1 MSKNTSH
8 LTPHTSHLISNIIS
22 VVFHPLLMPTV
33 LFLLLSYG
41 APYTLSFRSMDLK
54 FLLLQS
60 FLIFSFIFPALFLYA
75 FFKLKLIKTLT
86 MKEREERPLPFAFIT
101 FWYLGVTYLLYL
113 IMEKAFLD
121 KRLIVMMCSITL
133 SLALITII
141 SLFWK
146 ISAHSWAI
154 SGVLG
159 ILIAISA
166 QTHDKDLLVWC
177 VLVSVFVG
185 AVMSARLQLNAHSQK
200 ELYVGAGAGFLVN
213 FGCMYFI

>member
-1 MSKNTSH
+1 MPKNTSN
-8 LTPHTSHLISNIIS
+8 LISNGISII
-22 VVFHPLLMPTV
+22 FHPLLMPTLLFWV
-33 LFLLLSYG
+33 LCYG
-41 APYTLSFRSMDLK
+41 APYTLSFRSTDLK

-75 FFKLKLIKTLT
+75 FHRLKLVKSLT
-86 MKEREERPLPFAFIT
+86 MHEREERPLPFALIT
-101 FWYLGVTYLLYL
+101 LWYLGVTYLLYL
-113 IMEKAFLD
+113 IMDKAFLD
-121 KRLIVMMCSITL
+121 KRLIIMMCSITL
-133 SLALITII
+133 SLALITVI

-177 VLVSVFVG
+177 VLVSVLVG
-185 AVMSARLQLNAHSQK
+185 TVMSARMQLKAHSQS
-200 ELYVGAGAGFLVN
+200 ELYMGAGAGFLVN

>member
-8 LTPHTSHLISNIIS
+8 LTLHTSHLISHFIS
-22 VVFHPLLMPTV
+22 IVFHPLLMPTA
-33 LFLLLSYG
+33 LFLVVCYG

-75 FFKLKLIKTLT
+75 FYKLKIIKSLT
-86 MKEREERPLPFAFIT
+86 MKERQERPLPFAFIT
-101 FWYLGVTYLLYL
+101 LWYLGITYLLYL
-113 IMEKAFLD
+113 IMERAFLD
-121 KRLIVMMCSITL
+121 KRLIVMMSSITL

-154 SGVLG
+154 SGILG
-159 ILIAISA
+159 ILIAIVA
-166 QTHDKDLLVWC
+166 RTHDRDLLMWC
-177 VLVSVFVG
+177 VFVSVFVG
-185 AVMSARLQLNAHSQK
+185 AVMSARMQLGAHSQK

-213 FGCMYFI
+213 FACMYFI

>member
-8 LTPHTSHLISNIIS
+8 LTLHTSNFIS
-22 VVFHPLLMPTV
+22 VIFHPLLMPTA
-33 LFLLLSYG
+33 LFFVLSYG

-75 FFKLKLIKTLT
+75 FWKLKIIKSLA
-86 MKEREERPLPFAFIT
+86 MKERQERPLPFAFIT
-101 FWYLGVTYLLYL
+101 LWYLGITYLLYL
-113 IMEKAFLD
+113 IMERAFLD
-121 KRLIVMMCSITL
+121 KRLIVMMSSITL

-154 SGVLG
+154 SGILG
-159 ILIAISA
+159 VLIAIVA
-166 QTHDKDLLVWC
+166 RTHDRDLLVWC

-185 AVMSARLQLNAHSQK
+185 VVMSARMQLGAHSQK
-200 ELYVGAGAGFLVN
+200 ELYMGAGAGFLVN
-213 FGCMYFI
+213 FACMYFI